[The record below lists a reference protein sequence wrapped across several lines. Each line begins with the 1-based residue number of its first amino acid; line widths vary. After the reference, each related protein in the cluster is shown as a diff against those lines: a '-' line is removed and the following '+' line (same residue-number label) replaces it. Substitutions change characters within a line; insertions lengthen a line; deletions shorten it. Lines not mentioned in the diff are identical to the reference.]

1 MRNRSSISLNKKT
14 NNLHR
19 FIAAASTCL
28 ERTTFDKLTVWQIVS
43 EAGLSRQTFYRCCN
57 NKFDLLNRYISELIE
72 LSFNRA
78 EKEGA
83 MSRFPEYLVRQL
95 EPERELFAAAGISG
109 EYESPV
115 STTKRSLYN
124 RFMKYVFQNGCRMD
138 RYQEDLL
145 DVYCEAFVYILR
157 RWCLH
162 DIEGD
167 SADIAARILDMM
179 PVKIKK
185 ILLL

>member
-1 MRNRSSISLNKKT
+1 MRNRSSISVNKKT

-28 ERTTFDKLTVWQIVS
+28 ERTTFDKLTVWQIVN

-72 LSFNRA
+72 VSFNRA
-78 EKEGA
+78 EEERA
-83 MSRFPEYLVRQL
+83 MSRFPEYLIRHL
-95 EPERELFAAAGISG
+95 EPERELFAAAGISC

-124 RFMKYVFQNGCRMD
+124 RFVKYAFQNGCRMD
-138 RYQEDLL
+138 SYQEDLL
-145 DVYCEAFVYILR
+145 DAYCEAFVHILS

-167 SADIAARILDMM
+167 SVDIAARILDMM
-179 PVKIKK
+179 PMKIKM